1 MRAPAR
7 IAVLALSGLR
17 ASSALA
23 AAMAPAASPAHVVPA
38 PIVSAPVPQVADGGD
53 IRVPA
58 GSYYVGRAMGD
69 LDYKK
74 LANASTPGFLV
85 MRGEVT
91 QRLFAEIVAWG
102 TLHGYAFE
110 DACKT
115 CDRSH
120 DAQPVATVSWRD
132 AALLANAL
140 SERAGLDVVYRD
152 QAGLPVRESTGIDH
166 AVVEPTLTGYR
177 LPTIPEWQIAL
188 RGADKAL
195 VDGSYGGPAQ
205 SPNALGLI
213 DTVGPLGEWTA
224 SSMDPVEGKR
234 RYFHCNET
242 VDGVMRLSNCGEHAP
257 GWADAS
263 VGVRLVR
270 KLTLPPAQ
278 PDRGSGTSR

>member
-1 MRAPAR
+1 MRALGR
-7 IAVLALSGLR
+7 IAVLALSGLW
-17 ASSALA
+17 ASPALA
-23 AAMAPAASPAHVVPA
+23 ATMSPVGVPARAVPA
-38 PIVSAPVPQVADGGD
+38 PTVAAPAPPAADGGD
-53 IRVPA
+53 VKVPA
-58 GSYYVGRAMGD
+58 GSYYVGRATGD
-69 LDYKK
+69 LDYRK
-74 LANASTPGFLV
+74 LANATTPGFMV

-91 QRLFAEIVAWG
+91 QGLFAEIVAWG

-120 DAQPVATVSWRD
+120 DDKPVATLSWRD

-140 SERAGLDVVYRD
+140 SERAGLDAVYRD
-152 QAGLPVRESTGIDH
+152 QAGQPVREATGIDR

-195 VDGSYGGPAQ
+195 VDGSYGGPAKA
-205 SPNALGLI
+205 PNALGLI
-213 DTVGPLGEWTA
+213 DTAGPLGEWTA

-234 RYFHCNET
+234 QYFHCNET
-242 VDGVMRLSNCGEHAP
+242 VDGAMRLSNCGQHAP
-257 GWADAS
+257 GWADAT

-270 KLTLPPAQ
+270 KLT
-278 PDRGSGTSR
+278 R